1 MGQCITHRV
10 DLRRPFPTC
19 GLPNRA
25 RASVVSSGPIIIEVP
40 RVVRMQGTQGA
51 NKEDYTAE
59 SSVVVV
65 KTLFYGTEEGGTVE
79 QACPRV

>member
-1 MGQCITHRV
+1 MGQCVTHRV
-10 DLRRPFPTC
+10 NLRRPFPTG
-19 GLPNRA
+19 GLPNRI
-25 RASVVSSGPIIIEVP
+25 RANVVGIGPIVIEMP

-65 KTLFYGTEEGGTVE
+65 KTLFYGTEEGATVE
-79 QACPRV
+79 